1 MKESFGEQNNP
12 HNNSII
18 PDKLNLI
25 LKNKEHKQEEL
36 QDEETG
42 DIYFKKHY
50 WGGVREMHL
59 REHFISLLV
68 KGIFHSSE
76 MIRIGENDFLS
87 RKNNL
92 EYTQKGELLEK
103 EAEIFLL
110 KTIFGDSDRDIETP
124 NHNIEQ
130 DKDGRFSHY
139 DYGSALRGNE
149 FNKIHEN
156 SKNAYNIFHEFC
168 KDNNFSK
175 DDIRNFS
182 IQIINKLRALEQ
194 AVNDEKFISAILE
207 KTEFQPLYELERID
221 NTNNIGM
228 IKKIKKYFHKD
239 NVNKDAEDL
248 NFIRVKK
255 LFLKPIKAMEK
266 VAGKEVKK

>member
-1 MKESFGEQNNP
+1 MLENFNKPTNP
-12 HNNSII
+12 HNNSVI
-18 PDKLNLI
+18 PEKLDLE
-25 LKNKEHKQEEL
+25 LKNKEHKQEEF
-36 QDEETG
+36 QDKETG

-50 WGGVREMHL
+50 WGGLREMHL

-68 KGIFHSSE
+68 KGIFHSAE
-76 MIRIGENDFLS
+76 MIRINENDFLS

-110 KTIFGDSDRDIETP
+110 KTVFGDFDRDIEAQ

-156 SKNAYNIFHEFC
+156 SKNAYTIFHDFC

-207 KTEFQPLYELERID
+207 KTEFQPLYELEQID
-221 NTNNIGM
+221 NTDNIGV

-239 NVNKDAEDL
+239 ETNKNTGDL
-248 NFIRVKK
+248 NFIRVRK

-266 VAGKEVKK
+266 VAETEVKK